1 MGRITYALQNIHRP
15 EYPRRSDRVVSIRTG
30 ALQKGWYP
38 LLAVQRH
45 AGPGSL
51 RNRERLEP
59 ESGGTSIRLLS
70 GGLVL

>member
-1 MGRITYALQNIHRP
+1 MRFQTFT
-15 EYPRRSDRVVSIRTG
+15 RRKISDDRTELLPIRTG

-38 LLAVQRH
+38 LLAIQRH

-59 ESGGTSIRLLS
+59 ESG
-70 GGLVL
+70 